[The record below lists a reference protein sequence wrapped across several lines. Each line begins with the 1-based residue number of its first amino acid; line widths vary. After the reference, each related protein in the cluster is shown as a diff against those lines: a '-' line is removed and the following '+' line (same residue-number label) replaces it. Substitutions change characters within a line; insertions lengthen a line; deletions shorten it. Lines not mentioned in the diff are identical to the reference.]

1 MIRASRCRKPGFT
14 LVELLIVVAIVAM
27 LISMVLW
34 AVQRMRDAAAR
45 ATCIHNMKQI
55 GLAVQAFHDK
65 HGQFPVY
72 NGIFP
77 YKSSGDVSQLGD
89 TKAVYGSYYVHLLP
103 YLDQPELYNAIRF
116 DVANR
121 SNTGNW
127 LTSIPGAPGTPA
139 QPGGP
144 LLVAAT
150 PGSPAVYDYTGL
162 TWVPGT
168 TATYNN
174 WLNTRRWVT
183 TDVYVQSPTSQNGA
197 VVWVKTTQSGWVP
210 SQYPDPGTANTNGYW
225 ARNVNGVLVGPVNPP
240 LIRDAVPGTSNV
252 YGAPGPPVPAG
263 PAGPTRYAYTGTFK
277 AEYRGARIPALIC
290 PSDPSTGNGEPN
302 ANAPGMVYTGDA
314 AADPWSSAN
323 YLANWNVFATAN
335 ASRGFRALP
344 RTPDAIGD
352 GNSNTVMMA
361 EGYAWCDG
369 KGRTAFIAWHENDPS
384 TSFPNGGLNVGGVH
398 NFGLTGNTSPSRIQG
413 GTRPAVESPYSTG
426 FPNPSGSPEL
436 IFEFQIQPRP
446 LPFGNP
452 VCQTANA
459 NCCNNLTVQTGHS
472 AGINITLCDGSVRT
486 LRSGMTLDTWRAL
499 LLPNDGNV
507 VPGDW

>member
-77 YKSSGDVSQLGD
+77 YKSSGNVSQSGD
-89 TKAVYGSYYVHLLP
+89 PKAVYGSYYVHLLP
-103 YLDQPELYNAIRF
+103 YLDQPELYNAIRK
-116 DVANR
+116 DVVDLDR
-121 SNTGNW
+121 PERPGNTGNL
-127 LTSIPGAPGTPA
+127 LTSIPGARIPGN
-139 QPGGP
+139 PGGP
-144 LLVAAT
+144 LLVEAT
-150 PGSPAVYDYTGL
+150 SGSPAVYDYTGL
-162 TWVPGT
+162 TWVPGIP
-168 TATYNN
+168 ATKNN
-174 WLNTRRWVT
+174 WLNTRQWVPPYDT
-183 TDVYVQSPTSQNGA
+183 YSNSPNSQNGA
-197 VVWVKTTQSGWVP
+197 VIRIKTTVPGGWVQ
-210 SQYPDPGTANTNGYW
+210 SQYPDPGTANTHGHW
-225 ARNVNGVLVGPVNPP
+225 VPAQPR
-240 LIRDAVPGTSNV
+240 LISAAVQGTDPQ
-252 YGAPGPPVPAG
+252 YGAPGKPVPEG
-263 PAGPTRYAYTGTFK
+263 PPGPTRYTYTGTFK

-335 ASRGFRALP
+335 ASKGFRALP

-369 KGRTAFIAWHENDPS
+369 KGRTAFIAWHENDPYF
-384 TSFPNGGLNVGGVH
+384 SFPNGGLNVGGVH

-452 VCQTANA
+452 VCQTPTS

-499 LLPNDGNV
+499 LLPNDGKV